1 MRCFSEISRSCTRAR
16 LPYIARI
23 TILDFTLLAQWAP
36 SSSPV
41 PGDLA
46 TLRGYLQ
53 YALPLWDRR
62 IVYSCPTL
70 IHRPDYYFGLHSTG
84 TMDSPWHPQFLAIQR
99 LSEGACNMRY
109 LSGIGR
115 SCTCAR
121 LPCIA
126 RFIILDFTP
135 LAQWTPSTS
144 SVPGDLATL
153 RGHSQYALPLWDR
166 RIVYSCPTSMQ
177 FKTSVFPVPLG
188 ASNLGYRTAYS
199 PYFPGLWLVCLLVL
213 WEYSIDSAIWKTS
226 EH

>member
-1 MRCFSEISRSCTRAR
+1 MRCLYGIVGSCTRAR
-16 LPYIARI
+16 LSYIARI
-23 TILDFTLLAQWAP
+23 TILDFTLLAQWTP
-36 SSSPV
+36 PDISSSRRFSDSQRV
-41 PGDLA
+41 LAKCATSLRSVDRILVLDSHVSPGSLSW
-46 TLRGYLQ
+46 TSLYSHNGLLR
-53 YALPLWDRR
+53 
-62 IVYSCPTL
+62 
-70 IHRPDYYFGLHSTG
+70 
-84 TMDSPWHPQFLAIQR
+84 HPQFPEIQR
-99 LSEGACNMRY
+99 LSEGTCNMRY

-213 WEYSIDSAIWKTS
+213 
-226 EH
+226 